1 MKKEFGAIKVSCNWQ
16 IEDSVKTWLTRN
28 LNLDKRGRKQS
39 LIDHE
44 GIDESTLYKMI
55 KEDLYFFSTENR
67 RNEFA
72 TLSLLDDIKGH
83 LGLYGYPSN
92 QNINSKINSET
103 INNDK
108 EANTLFEERK
118 NILLERKKSDLKKIA
133 SNIPLS
139 SGRCF
144 FEHRCCQFI
153 RDKKKQ
159 VETDGVSFYL
169 TSHAQKLFGAF
180 RPTRS
185 KRFEAKFFVCT
196 KCLNEYSDIFAKDI
210 SKIIKETAEKYRFKQ
225 SDLAKR
231 LEVYQGYISKIYN
244 DKVNFLKPEL
254 VKNIYRLWLKGTLK
268 DAPLIAEHYQD
279 YMGLMVRF
287 VVGELDEQ
295 ELLLELG
302 VEEALN
308 YAMDYEDL
316 SIGQDDGD
324 AVTITEISLHP
335 CDCEFST
342 NDIKISIHVEGT
354 VEKDSGYPYFENEGY
369 KVNADF
375 KVTLIDFY
383 DDTFWEFEPIP
394 E

>member
-1 MKKEFGAIKVSCNWQ
+1 MKKEFGAIKVSGNWQ
-16 IEDSVKTWLTRN
+16 IEDSVKMWLTRN
-28 LNLDKRGRKQS
+28 LNLDKRGRKQF
-39 LIDHE
+39 LIDE

-92 QNINSKINSET
+92 QNIKSKINSET

-139 SGRCF
+139 SGKCF
-144 FEHRCCQFI
+144 FEHRCSQFI
-153 RDKKKQ
+153 RYKNKQ

-210 SKIIKETAEKYRFKQ
+210 SEIIKETAKKYRFKQ

-231 LEVYQGYISKIYN
+231 LEVNQGYISKIHN

-254 VKNIYRLWLKGTLK
+254 VKNVYQLWLKGTLTGHS
-268 DAPLIAEHYQD
+268 IVAEHYQD
-279 YMGLMVRF
+279 YMDLMTRHVIG
-287 VVGELDEQ
+287 VLDCEK
-295 ELLLELG
+295 LLNKLG
-302 VEEALN
+302 VEYALLEEM
-308 YAMDYEDL
+308 ATSDL
-316 SIGQDDGD
+316 SLGQDDGD
-324 AVTITEISLHP
+324 EVTITQISLKDYDFNPAFIEISI
-335 CDCEFST
+335 T
-342 NDIKISIHVEGT
+342 VEGS
-354 VEKDSGYPYFENEGY
+354 VEKNDYGQSDYE
-369 KVNADF
+369 VMADF
-375 KVTLIDFY
+375 TVMIVDLSN
-383 DDTFWEFEPIP
+383 DTFWEFEPVP
-394 E
+394 D